1 MRPRILGLTAALLAL
16 GGTYALQNQLAF
28 NPSAARE
35 GDRHSLADLIGPA
48 FGRDKKF
55 GGPNKVQGQSI
66 HEAQSGGMPDSW
78 FNGDGEPTKV
88 GSEGASLADT
98 LTVERRGRVW
108 WDYARDVSSVVSRR
122 EITSFYFLGR
132 LRVRSGWRMLD
143 TGGDTGCSDMPW
155 DIR

>member
-1 MRPRILGLTAALLAL
+1 MRPRILGLTAALFAL

-28 NPSAARE
+28 NPGAARE
-35 GDRHSLADLIGPA
+35 GDRQSLADIFGLA
-48 FGRDKKF
+48 SGRDKKV

-78 FNGDGEPTKV
+78 FNGDGEPTRV

-108 WDYARDVSSVVSRR
+108 WDYARDVSSVVSWRR
-122 EITSFYFLGR
+122 DHI
-132 LRVRSGWRMLD
+132 V
-143 TGGDTGCSDMPW
+143 
-155 DIR
+155 